1 MRGFLWCQGKLGGG
15 KAKVA
20 WNVVCLP
27 MDEGGLG
34 IRRLNDFN
42 KALMITKSFWD
53 IPYRGNMTWG
63 WRNVLKLRPLI
74 WEFIWKKLGN
84 CLTTSVWF
92 DRWCIQSP
100 LADLISSKDIF
111 REGFNKETKVC
122 DLVINGVLDWPTSW
136 LTHTVWNTIR
146 AHGTKVSWYD
156 AVWFSCCIPK
166 HTVHLW
172 LVIHRRLKTQDTLRH
187 WDNMIYVLVTCS
199 LCENQPDSHDHIFF
213 ECPFFSTAFGNQVQE
228 LWSCKFYTRLFYDI
242 LMDFIP
248 FAARKTSKSVI
259 AKLVVAATSYFI
271 WQERNGRLFKNMKR
285 TVNQWFFPIGVIGYV
300 IGLVIRCLSIRL
312 GEKFK
317 LMLEVNV
324 TCHANEALDMIR
336 PVSNKEVKEAMF
348 LMGNDKSIGLDGYTA
363 SFFKSAWDIV
373 GSDVTRAVSYGAF
386 SLVNDY
392 RPISCCNVLFKC
404 ISKIIA
410 NRIKEC
416 LKRLVSPNQSAF
428 VPGRSITDNI
438 LLTQEIMHNY
448 HLDRGVPR
456 CAFKVDIQKAYD
468 TVDWEFLKVVLIG
481 FGFHNRMVSWIMECV
496 STTSFSICING
507 SLHGYF
513 KGKRGIRQ
521 GDPLSPYLF
530 TLIMEV
536 LTLMLHRR
544 IRESNNFTY
553 HRFCSKLE
561 LINLCFADD
570 LFLFAHGDV
579 SSAMVIKEALDE
591 FKDASGLTPSMP
603 KCTAYFC
610 NVLNHTK
617 LAILHI
623 LPFEEGRLPVKY
635 LGVPLVSSR
644 LIFRD
649 CKELVEKVQ
658 NRVNDWKN
666 KSLSIAGRLQL
677 IQSVMGLCKGKA
689 KVSWEDVCL
698 PKQEC
703 GLGIRRL
710 EHFNKALMVSHIW
723 KLLSLKESLWVQWIH
738 SGCID
743 SPYMFHTRLVD
754 IFRAGWNLSTKV
766 RDLIHDGMWNW
777 PIEWFHIYPL
787 LCTIHVPAIRHDKS
801 AYLEWR
807 DSDGIGKPF
816 SVYHVWNSIRPR
828 DNEVPWFNFV
838 WFSNCIPRHA
848 FNMWLIIKKRLK
860 TQDMLSHWDVAA
872 GLPLVCPLCE
882 AQPDSHD
889 HLFFECSFSSQ
900 IWMHMKRFAG
910 LLNSGSSLVSIMS
923 HLLPIA
929 KRKSSKSTIG
939 KLVVAAVAYFI
950 WQERN
955 RRLFKKSKRS
965 AKEVIGCIMASVR
978 LKLLSCHFK
987 KSRDGVMFAHLWE
1000 LPSTCFK

>member
-1 MRGFLWCQGKLGGG
+1 MHCLRRSIHLTNNILQFFTLFFQNNFLVNVIRLRAELDRLQTALDMDPSNVRLREDEAGALKDGDSNSAYFHKAVKSRISRSRIDVITDATGAVFHNDDMAKAFINHYEIFLGQPGS
-15 KAKVA
+15 
-20 WNVVCLP
+20 
-27 MDEGGLG
+27 
-34 IRRLNDFN
+34 
-42 KALMITKSFWD
+42 T
-53 IPYRGNMTWG
+53 
-63 WRNVLKLRPLI
+63 
-74 WEFIWKKLGN
+74 
-84 CLTTSVWF
+84 
-92 DRWCIQSP
+92 Q
-100 LADLISSKDIF
+100 
-111 REGFNKETKVC
+111 GFNV
-122 DLVINGVLDWPTSW
+122 
-136 LTHTVWNTIR
+136 
-146 AHGTKVSWYD
+146 
-156 AVWFSCCIPK
+156 
-166 HTVHLW
+166 
-172 LVIHRRLKTQDTLRH
+172 
-187 WDNMIYVLVTCS
+187 DNL
-199 LCENQPDSHDHIFF
+199 L
-213 ECPFFSTAFGNQVQE
+213 ST
-228 LWSCKFYTRLFYDI
+228 
-242 LMDFIP
+242 
-248 FAARKTSKSVI
+248 
-259 AKLVVAATSYFI
+259 
-271 WQERNGRLFKNMKR
+271 
-285 TVNQWFFPIGVIGYV
+285 
-300 IGLVIRCLSIRL
+300 CLS
-312 GEKFK
+312 
-317 LMLEVNV
+317 
-324 TCHANEALDMIR
+324 ANKALDMIR
-336 PVSNKEVKEAMF
+336 PFSSKEVKEAMF
-348 LMGNDKSIGLDGYTA
+348 SMGNDKSPDPDGYTA
-363 SFFKSAWDIV
+363 AFFKSAWDIV
-373 GSDVTRAVSYGAF
+373 GSDVTRAVCEFFTNGRLLKELNHTVIALISKVHSPAC
-386 SLVNDY
+386 VNDY
-392 RPISCCNVLFKC
+392 RLISCCNVLFKC

-428 VPGRSITDNI
+428 VPSRSITDNI

-481 FGFHNRMVSWIMECV
+481 FGFHNCMVSWIIECV

-521 GDPLSPYLF
+521 GNPLSPYLF

-544 IRESNNFTY
+544 
-553 HRFCSKLE
+553 
-561 LINLCFADD
+561 
-570 LFLFAHGDV
+570 
-579 SSAMVIKEALDE
+579 EALDE
-591 FKDASGLTPSMP
+591 FKDASGLSPSMP
-603 KCTAYFC
+603 KSTTYFC

-677 IQSVMGLCKGKA
+677 IQSVMGSMNVFWASVFMLPTRVLLDIEQLMRGFLWCQGSLCKGKA
-689 KVSWEDVCL
+689 KVSWEVVCL
-698 PKQEC
+698 PKQEG

-738 SGCID
+738 SYKLKNRSFWDIPYRGNMSWGWRKILQLRPLIRNFIWYCIGD
-743 SPYMFHTRLVD
+743 GSQVSMWFDRWCNASPLSSIISSRD

-777 PIEWFHIYPL
+777 PIEWFHKYPL
-787 LCTIHVPAIRHDKS
+787 LCTIPVPAIRHDKS
-801 AYLEWR
+801 DYLEWR
-807 DSDGIGKPF
+807 DSDGVGKPF

-828 DNEVPWFNFV
+828 DNE
-838 WFSNCIPRHA
+838 
-848 FNMWLIIKKRLK
+848 
-860 TQDMLSHWDVAA
+860 DMLSHWDVAD

-929 KRKSSKSTIG
+929 KQKSSKSTIG

-955 RRLFKKSKRS
+955 RILFKKSKRS
-965 AKEVIGCIMASVR
+965 AKEVIGCIMAFVR

-987 KSRDGVMFAHLWE
+987 KSRDGVMFAHIWE